1 MIHNRYRLSVQH
13 RKENHM
19 TVGYGWREVA
29 VLQEE
34 NLLKMSKMATPP
46 IMDSHTAN
54 ILICYLLYKIDKP
67 VRVTHLYDIAVSNDI
82 INYFAYQ
89 ESIVYLTE
97 HQSVA
102 VVRQDDGTE
111 YYTLTENGVRTAKE
125 LRNYVG
131 KAYRD
136 KLVSAALRYFARI
149 KRENEVKINYI
160 PLEKGYYV
168 HVRCLD
174 VQVDLLDLKL
184 YAPDY
189 TQAKYLGEQI
199 MLNPAGFYGK
209 ILEAAFSNKEELLD
223 LSDN

>member
-1 MIHNRYRLSVQH
+1 M
-13 RKENHM
+13 
-19 TVGYGWREVA
+19 
-29 VLQEE
+29 QEE

-46 IMDSHTAN
+46 VMDPHTAN
-54 ILICYLLYKIDKP
+54 ILICYLLYRIDKP
-67 VRVTHLYDIAVSNDI
+67 VRVSHLYDIAVGNDI

-89 ESIVYLTE
+89 DSIAYLTS
-97 HQSVA
+97 HGSV
-102 VVRQDDGTE
+102 VVQRRKEGIE
-111 YYTLTENGVRTAKE
+111 YYALTENGIRTAKE

-136 KLVSAALRYFARI
+136 KLVSAALHYFARI
-149 KRENEVKINYI
+149 KRQNEVKINYI
-160 PLEKGYYV
+160 PLQKGYYV

-174 VQVDLLDLKL
+174 VQDDLLDLKL

-209 ILEAAFSNKEELLD
+209 ILDAAFSNEEEHYD

>member
-1 MIHNRYRLSVQH
+1 M
-13 RKENHM
+13 
-19 TVGYGWREVA
+19 
-29 VLQEE
+29 
-34 NLLKMSKMATPP
+34 LKMAKMATPP

-67 VRVTHLYDIAVSNDI
+67 VRTSHLYDIAVGNDI
-82 INYFAYQ
+82 INYFTYQ
-89 ESIVYLTE
+89 ESIAYLLAHHSLTVT
-97 HQSVA
+97 Q
-102 VVRQDDGTE
+102 RRDGVE
-111 YYTLTENGVRTAKE
+111 YYTLTETGVRTAKE

-149 KRENEVKINYI
+149 KRESEVKIDYI
-160 PLEKGYYV
+160 PLKKGYYV

-174 VQVDLLDLKL
+174 VGDDLLDMKL

-189 TQAKYLGEQI
+189 TQAKFLGEQI

-209 ILEAAFSNKEELLD
+209 ILDAAFYNQEMPLD
-223 LSDN
+223 LQDN

>member
-1 MIHNRYRLSVQH
+1 V
-13 RKENHM
+13 
-19 TVGYGWREVA
+19 
-29 VLQEE
+29 QEE
-34 NLLKMSKMATPP
+34 NLMKMSKMATPP
-46 IMDSHTAN
+46 IMDPHTAN
-54 ILICYLLYKIDKP
+54 ILICYLLYRIGKP
-67 VRVTHLYDIAVSNDI
+67 VRESHLYDIAVGNDI

-89 ESIVYLTE
+89 ESLDYLTK
-97 HQSVA
+97 
-102 VVRQDDGTE
+102 QDSIRMQKQENGSS
-111 YYTLTENGVRTAKE
+111 YYALTETGMRIAKE

-136 KLVSAALRYFARI
+136 KLVSAALHYFARI
-149 KRENEVKINYI
+149 KRESEVKIDYI

-174 VQVDLLDLKL
+174 VQDDLLDLKL

-189 TQAKYLGEQI
+189 TQAKYLGDQI

-209 ILEAAFSNKEELLD
+209 ILDAAFSNREERYD

>member
-1 MIHNRYRLSVQH
+1 M
-13 RKENHM
+13 
-19 TVGYGWREVA
+19 
-29 VLQEE
+29 QEE
-34 NLLKMSKMATPP
+34 NLMKMSKMATPP
-46 IMDSHTAN
+46 IMDPHTAN
-54 ILICYLLYKIDKP
+54 ILICYLLYRIGKP
-67 VRVTHLYDIAVSNDI
+67 VRESHLYDIAVGNDI

-89 ESIVYLTE
+89 ESLDYLTK
-97 HQSVA
+97 
-102 VVRQDDGTE
+102 QDSIRMQKQENGNS
-111 YYTLTENGVRTAKE
+111 YYALTETGMRIAKE

-136 KLVSAALRYFARI
+136 KLVSAALHYFARI
-149 KRENEVKINYI
+149 KRESEVKIDYI

-174 VQVDLLDLKL
+174 VQDDLLDLKL

-189 TQAKYLGEQI
+189 TQAKYLGDQI

-209 ILEAAFSNKEELLD
+209 ILDAAFSNREERYD

>member
-1 MIHNRYRLSVQH
+1 M
-13 RKENHM
+13 
-19 TVGYGWREVA
+19 
-29 VLQEE
+29 QEE

-46 IMDSHTAN
+46 IMDPHTAN
-54 ILICYLLYKIDKP
+54 ILICYLLYRIDKP
-67 VRVTHLYDIAVSNDI
+67 VRVSHLYDIAVGNDI

-89 ESIVYLTE
+89 DSIAYLIS
-97 HQSVA
+97 HGSVLM
-102 VVRQDDGTE
+102 QKHSNGIE
-111 YYTLTENGVRTAKE
+111 YYSLTENGIRTAKE

-136 KLVSAALRYFARI
+136 KLVSAALHYFARL
-149 KRENEVKINYI
+149 KRQNEVKIDYI
-160 PLEKGYYV
+160 PLKKGYYV

-174 VQVDLLDLKL
+174 VQDDLLDLKL

-209 ILEAAFSNKEELLD
+209 ILDAAFFNEEEHYD

>member
-1 MIHNRYRLSVQH
+1 M
-13 RKENHM
+13 
-19 TVGYGWREVA
+19 
-29 VLQEE
+29 QEE
-34 NLLKMSKMATPP
+34 NLMKMSKMATPP
-46 IMDSHTAN
+46 IMDPHTAN
-54 ILICYLLYKIDKP
+54 ILICYLLYRIGKP
-67 VRVTHLYDIAVSNDI
+67 VRESHLYDIAVGNDI

-89 ESIVYLTE
+89 DSLDYLTK
-97 HQSVA
+97 
-102 VVRQDDGTE
+102 QDSIRMQKRENGNS
-111 YYTLTENGVRTAKE
+111 YYALTETGVRIAKE

-136 KLVSAALRYFARI
+136 KLVSAALHYFARI
-149 KRENEVKINYI
+149 KRESEVKIDYI

-174 VQVDLLDLKL
+174 VQDDLLDLKL

-189 TQAKYLGEQI
+189 TQAKYLGDQI

-209 ILEAAFSNKEELLD
+209 ILDAAFSNREERYD